1 MLEFFNPNNQI
12 SLQVKNIIIKKNL
25 LTIFITEIYI
35 TNLYIIYFSKHI
47 SKTNK
52 IIFKKEVFSEK
63 WLYLKVN
70 LLEPVHILK
79 KS

>member
-1 MLEFFNPNNQI
+1 MLEFFNTNNQI
-12 SLQVKNIIIKKNL
+12 SLQVKKIIIKKNL
-25 LTIFITEIYI
+25 LTIFITEISI

-63 WLYLKVN
+63 
-70 LLEPVHILK
+70 
-79 KS
+79 

>member
-63 WLYLKVN
+63 
-70 LLEPVHILK
+70 
-79 KS
+79 